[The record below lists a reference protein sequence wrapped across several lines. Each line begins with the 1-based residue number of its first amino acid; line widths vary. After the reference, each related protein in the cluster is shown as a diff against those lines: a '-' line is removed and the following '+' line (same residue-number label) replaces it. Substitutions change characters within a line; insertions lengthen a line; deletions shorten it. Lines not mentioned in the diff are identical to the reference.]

1 MPGAPLHAHLSHQT
15 VNFVDPNVFET
26 ANAGFA
32 QAMYEEFLRDPA
44 AVGPEWR
51 RLFESGVVGER
62 PSPNGQAVGRPAG
75 QEVAGTS
82 AHPEGA
88 TASKPPAPSEAT
100 ARPPDRPTAA
110 PLPAGASPIKGPA
123 AKLVANMEQSLTV
136 PTATTFRVVPV
147 GVLGERRR
155 RLNGGL
161 QAAGRR
167 EKISFTHLIAWALVQ
182 ATKLHPVMGH
192 TLIKQDGTPY
202 RVQPE
207 GMGLG
212 LAVDV
217 QRKDGS
223 RGLVVPVIQRA
234 ETMDFAAF
242 HAAYE
247 SAVDKARNNRLMPD
261 DFAGATMTLTN
272 PGGLGTVASVP
283 RLMAGQGSII
293 AVGAIGY
300 PVEFSAVSEERLREF
315 GISKVMTVTSTYD
328 HRVIQGAES
337 GSFLAT
343 VDALLQGDE
352 GFYDLVEESLQL
364 AAESYRVVKAAPV
377 AQREAAAGPIA
388 PDMLYHVAA
397 AMALV
402 KAFRMHGHLAAE
414 LDPLGTPPIGDP
426 ALDPIPLG
434 LTPEVM
440 TAIPSKVL
448 RIAVPGRTLAESL
461 PYLQATYCGT
471 MAYEIEH
478 ISTHEERVWLREKIE
493 SGAYRQPLPAEER
506 RALLR
511 RLTAVEALEKFLHKA
526 YLGQKRF
533 SIEGVDMLVPMLD
546 LTIERA
552 AESGARDVVI
562 GMAHRGRL
570 NVLAHTVGRPY
581 ETIFAEF
588 EGGRQVEGGQLT
600 PEGGTGD
607 VKYHHGAE
615 GAYVTSGGKAI
626 TVSLSPN
633 PSHLEFVSPV
643 VDGRARAKQTQRR
656 GREAHHDPSA
666 ALPVTIHGDAAFAG
680 QGVVAETLNLGA
692 LKGYRTGGTLHVIT
706 NNQVGFTTDMEDAR
720 STRYASDLA
729 KGFDIPI
736 IHVNADDPEACLS
749 AARLSMAYR
758 DRFHQDVLIDLVGY
772 RRHGHNE
779 GDEPAYTQPVMY
791 ERIRALPTVRE
802 RYARTLVEAGVLTE
816 EESRGEAEQ
825 AYQRLVDIQ
834 QAFKASTGRTV
845 TKEREVRLSGAGQEV
860 ETALA
865 PEFIR
870 SLNEQLLSWPEG
882 FTVHPKLGKQL
893 ERRRAALTEG
903 GIDWAHAEALALAS
917 LLTEGV
923 PLRVTGQDTE
933 RGTFSQRHL
942 VLHDA
947 KTGRSWAPIQ
957 KLPGALAPLELHNS
971 PLSELATLGFEY
983 GYSAAA
989 PEVLVLWEAQ
999 FGDFING
1006 AQVIVDQF
1014 LSAGLSKWGLT
1025 TRLTLLLPH
1034 GYEGQ
1039 GPEHSSARLERF
1051 LQLAAEGN
1059 LRVAN
1064 PTTPGQYFHLLRRQA
1079 RRTRQRPLVVMTPK
1093 SLLRL
1098 PQANSRLEDLAT
1110 GTWRPVLD
1118 DPAMQGDARG
1128 ADRLVLCSGKI
1139 YYDLLAEAGKM
1150 GEGRPAIVRLEQLY
1164 SFPWSEMRAVLD
1176 RYQKLEQLVWV
1187 QEEPRNMG
1195 AWTYVEPKLRELAP
1209 EGVDVVYVGR
1219 PERASPAEG
1228 YPAAHAAE
1236 QSRIIREALGAG
1248 QRGGPDPLPTV
1259 AAAGDAKG

>member
-1 MPGAPLHAHLSHQT
+1 VCTSVG
-15 VNFVDPNVFET
+15 VVDVVDPNVFET

-32 QAMYEEFLRDPA
+32 QVMYEEFLRDPGS
-44 AVGPEWR
+44 VGPEWR
-51 RLFESGVVGER
+51 RLFESGRVGEL
-62 PSPNGQAVGRPAG
+62 PSDNGRTAAEGQGGSGAAGQGDRKESGAHPDGGVTRSASLLPRPA
-75 QEVAGTS
+75 
-82 AHPEGA
+82 
-88 TASKPPAPSEAT
+88 
-100 ARPPDRPTAA
+100 AA
-110 PLPAGASPIKGPA
+110 LPAGAVLLKGPA
-123 AKLVANMEQSLTV
+123 AKLIANMTESLTV

-147 GVLGERRR
+147 GVLEDRRR
-155 RLNGGL
+155 RLNQGL

-167 EKISFTHLIAWALVQ
+167 DKISFTHLIAFALVQ
-182 ATKLHPVMGH
+182 ATKQHPVMGH
-192 TLIKQDGTPY
+192 TLVLHEDTPY

-207 GMGLG
+207 GIALG

-223 RGLVVPVIQRA
+223 RGLVVPVIKRA
-234 ETMDFAAF
+234 ETLDFAGF

-247 SAVDKARNNRLMPD
+247 SLVEKARTNRLMPD
-261 DFAGATMTLTN
+261 DFAGATMSLTN

-300 PVEFSAVSEERLREF
+300 PVEFSGVAEERLREF

-337 GSFLAT
+337 GQFLAT
-343 VDALLQGDE
+343 VDQLLQGE
-352 GFYDLVEESLQL
+352 QGFYELIEESLHLKAESWQL
-364 AAESYRVVKAAPV
+364 AKAAP
-377 AQREAAAGPIA
+377 AAKRDEAAGPIA

-402 KAFRMHGHLAAE
+402 KAFRMHGHLAAR

-426 ALDPIPLG
+426 ALDPGPLG

-440 TAIPSKVL
+440 AAIPSKVL

-493 SGAYRQPLPAEER
+493 SGAYRQPLAAEAQ

-511 RLTAVEALEKFLHKA
+511 RLTEVEALERFLHKA

-546 LTIERA
+546 LTIELA
-552 AESGARDVVI
+552 AAAGARDVVI

-588 EGGRQVEGGQLT
+588 EGGRLVEGGQLT

-615 GAYVTSGGKAI
+615 GAYMTGQGKAV

-666 ALPVTIHGDAAFAG
+666 ALPVAIHGDAAFAG
-680 QGVVAETLNLGA
+680 QGVVAETLNLGS
-692 LKGYRTGGTLHVIT
+692 LKGYRTGGTLHLIT

-749 AARLSMAYR
+749 AIRLAMAYR
-758 DRFHQDVLIDLVGY
+758 ERFNQDMLIDLVGY

-779 GDEPAYTQPVMY
+779 GDEPAYTQPLMY
-791 ERIRALPTVRE
+791 ERIKNLLPVRELYARALVQAGALAQEEADRE
-802 RYARTLVEAGVLTE
+802 A
-816 EESRGEAEQ
+816 AE
-825 AYQRLVDIQ
+825 AYQRLTDIQ
-834 QAFKASTGRTV
+834 QAFKASMGKAT
-845 TKEREVRLSGAGQEV
+845 TKDHPVPRLSGPGQEV
-860 ETALA
+860 ETALSA
-865 PEFIR
+865 EFLTA
-870 SLNEQLLSWPEG
+870 LNEQMLAWPEG
-882 FTVHPKLGKQL
+882 FAVHPKLRKQL
-893 ERRRAALTEG
+893 ERRRTALGPEG
-903 GIDWAHAEALALAS
+903 GIDWAHAETLALAS
-917 LLTEGV
+917 LLTEAV
-923 PLRVTGQDTE
+923 PIRLTGQDTE

-942 VLHDA
+942 VLHDVN
-947 KTGRSWAPIQ
+947 TGKIWTPLQR
-957 KLPGALAPLELHNS
+957 LPGALAPLELHNS

-989 PEVLVLWEAQ
+989 QEALVLWEAQ

-1006 AQVIVDQF
+1006 AQVVVDQF
-1014 LSAGLSKWGLT
+1014 LVSGLSKWGLT

-1059 LRVAN
+1059 IRVAN
-1064 PTTPGQYFHLLRRQA
+1064 PTTPAQYFHLLRRQA
-1079 RRTRQRPLVVMTPK
+1079 RRTRQRPLIIMTPK

-1098 PQANSRLEDLAT
+1098 PQASSRLEELA
-1110 GTWRPVLD
+1110 GGSWRPVLD
-1118 DPAMQGDARG
+1118 DAFAGQQGHGNTRV
-1128 ADRLVLCSGKI
+1128 VLCSGKL
-1139 YYDLLAEAGKM
+1139 YYDLLAEAEKM
-1150 GEGRPAIVRLEQLY
+1150 GADRPAVIRLEQLY
-1164 SFPWSEMRAVLD
+1164 SFPWPEAREILS
-1176 RYQKLEQLVWV
+1176 RYRKMEELVWV

-1195 AWTYVEPKLRELAP
+1195 AWTYVEPKLREMVGQRV
-1209 EGVDVVYVGR
+1209 EVSYVGR
-1219 PERASPAEG
+1219 PDRASPAEG
-1228 YPAAHAAE
+1228 YPAAHLAE
-1236 QSRIIREALGAG
+1236 QNRIVREALGVG
-1248 QRGGPDPLPTV
+1248 RTVDKVPDTVV
-1259 AAAGDAKG
+1259 AAGEAKG

>member
-1 MPGAPLHAHLSHQT
+1 
-15 VNFVDPNVFET
+15 
-26 ANAGFA
+26 
-32 QAMYEEFLRDPA
+32 
-44 AVGPEWR
+44 
-51 RLFESGVVGER
+51 
-62 PSPNGQAVGRPAG
+62 
-75 QEVAGTS
+75 
-82 AHPEGA
+82 
-88 TASKPPAPSEAT
+88 
-100 ARPPDRPTAA
+100 
-110 PLPAGASPIKGPA
+110 
-123 AKLVANMEQSLTV
+123 MEQSLAI

-147 GVLGERRR
+147 GVLEERRR
-155 RLNGGL
+155 RLNGAL
-161 QAAGRR
+161 QASGRR
-167 EKISFTHLIAWALVQ
+167 SKISFTHLIAWALVQ
-182 ATKLHPVMGH
+182 ATKQHPVMGH
-192 TLIKQDGTPY
+192 TLVKQDDTPY

-207 GMGLG
+207 GIGLG

-234 ETMDFAAF
+234 ETMDFAGF

-247 SAVDKARNNRLMPD
+247 AAVEKARTNRLMPD

-283 RLMAGQGSII
+283 RLMTGQGSII

-300 PVEFSAVSEERLREF
+300 PVEFSAVPEERLREF

-343 VDALLQGDE
+343 VEALLQGDQ
-352 GFYDLVEESLQL
+352 GFYDLIEESLQL
-364 AAESYRVVKAAPV
+364 SAISYQVVKSAPV
-377 AQREAAAGPIA
+377 AKREEAAGPVA
-388 PDMLYHVAA
+388 PEMLYHVAA

-426 ALDPIPLG
+426 ALDPGPLG

-440 TAIPSKVL
+440 AAIPSKVL

-511 RLTAVEALEKFLHKA
+511 RLTQVEALEKFLHKA

-615 GAYVTSGGKAI
+615 GAYMTSAGKAI
-626 TVSLSPN
+626 TVSLAPN

-656 GREAHHDPSA
+656 GREAHHDPTA

-749 AARLSMAYR
+749 AVRLAMAYR

-791 ERIRALPTVRE
+791 QRIRTLPTVRE
-802 RYARTLVEAGVLTE
+802 RYARTLIEAAVLTE
-816 EESRGEAEQ
+816 EESRQEAEQ

-834 QAFKASTGRTV
+834 QGFKASTGRTV

-860 ETALA
+860 ETSLA

-870 SLNEQLLSWPEG
+870 SLNDQLLSWPEG

-893 ERRRAALTEG
+893 ERRRAALNEG
-903 GIDWAHAEALALAS
+903 GIDWAHAETLALAS

-923 PLRVTGQDTE
+923 PLRLTGQDTE

-947 KTGRSWAPIQ
+947 KTGQSWAPIQ

-1014 LSAGLSKWGLT
+1014 LAAGLSKWGLT

-1059 LRVAN
+1059 IRVAN
-1064 PTTPGQYFHLLRRQA
+1064 PTTPAQYFHLLRRQA
-1079 RRTRQRPLVVMTPK
+1079 RRTRQRPLVIMTPK

-1098 PQANSRLEDLAT
+1098 PQANSTLEDLST

-1118 DPAMQGDARG
+1118 DPAMQGDTRG
-1128 ADRLVLCSGKI
+1128 RDRVVLCTGKL
-1139 YYDLLAEAGKM
+1139 YYDLLAEAEKM

-1164 SFPWSEMRAVLD
+1164 SFPWTEMRAVLG
-1176 RYQKLEQLVWV
+1176 RYGKLGELVWV

-1195 AWTYVEPKLRELAP
+1195 AWTYVEPRLRELAP

-1236 QSRIIREALGAG
+1236 QGRIIREALETGD
-1248 QRGGPDPLPTV
+1248 RRSPEPLPTV
-1259 AAAGDAKG
+1259 AAAGEAKG

>member
-1 MPGAPLHAHLSHQT
+1 MYAHLSHQT
-15 VNFVDPNVFET
+15 VNLVDPNVFET

-51 RLFESGVVGER
+51 RLFESGVVGEK
-62 PSPNGQAVGRPAG
+62 PGPNGAVGQADSGSGGQSASAG
-75 QEVAGTS
+75 A
-82 AHPEGA
+82 
-88 TASKPPAPSEAT
+88 
-100 ARPPDRPTAA
+100 
-110 PLPAGASPIKGPA
+110 LPVSPGASPIKGPA
-123 AKLVANMEQSLTV
+123 AKLVANMEQSLTI

-147 GVLGERRR
+147 GVLEERRR
-155 RLNGGL
+155 RLNGAL

-167 EKISFTHLIAWALVQ
+167 DKISFTHLIAWSLVQ
-182 ATKLHPVMGH
+182 ATKQHPVMGH
-192 TLIKQDGTPY
+192 TLIRQDGTPY

-207 GMGLG
+207 GIGLG

-247 SAVDKARNNRLMPD
+247 AAVEKARTNRLMPD

-300 PVEFSAVSEERLREF
+300 PVEFSAVPEERLREF

-343 VDALLQGDE
+343 VEALLQGDA
-352 GFYDLVEESLQL
+352 GFYDLIEESLQL
-364 AAESYRVVKAAPV
+364 TAESYRVVKAAPV
-377 AQREAAAGPIA
+377 AKREESAGPVA
-388 PDMLYHVAA
+388 PEMLHHVAA

-402 KAFRMHGHLAAE
+402 KAFRMHGHLAAQ

-426 ALDPIPLG
+426 ALDPGPLG
-434 LTPEVM
+434 LAPEVM
-440 TAIPSKVL
+440 AAIPSKVL

-511 RLTAVEALEKFLHKA
+511 RLTEVEALEKFLHKA

-552 AESGARDVVI
+552 AKSGARDVVI

-633 PSHLEFVSPV
+633 PSHLEFVSPI

-656 GREAHHDPSA
+656 GREAHHDPTA

-692 LKGYRTGGTLHVIT
+692 LKGYRTGGTLHIIT

-736 IHVNADDPEACLS
+736 IHVNADDSEACLS
-749 AARLSMAYR
+749 AVRLAMAYR

-791 ERIRALPTVRE
+791 ERIRTLPTVRE
-802 RYARTLVEAGVLTE
+802 RYARTLIEAGVLTE
-816 EESRGEAEQ
+816 EESGREAEQ
-825 AYQRLVDIQ
+825 TYQRLVDIQ
-834 QAFKASTGRTV
+834 QAFKASTGRTI
-845 TKEREVRLSGAGQEV
+845 TKEREVRMGGAGQEV
-860 ETALA
+860 ETALG

-882 FTVHPKLGKQL
+882 FTIHPKLGKQL
-893 ERRRAALTEG
+893 ERRRAALTDG
-903 GIDWAHAEALALAS
+903 GIDWAHAETLALAS

-947 KTGRSWAPIQ
+947 KTGQSWAPIQ
-957 KLPGALAPLELHNS
+957 KLPGALAPMELHNS

-1059 LRVAN
+1059 LRIAN
-1064 PTTPGQYFHLLRRQA
+1064 PTTPAQYFHLLRRQA
-1079 RRTRQRPLVVMTPK
+1079 RRTRQRPLVIMTPK

-1098 PQANSRLEDLAT
+1098 SQANSSLEDLST

-1118 DPAMQGDARG
+1118 DPAMVGDTRNG
-1128 ADRLVLCSGKI
+1128 ERLVLCTGKV
-1139 YYDLLAEAGKM
+1139 YYDMLAEAEKM

-1164 SFPWSEMRAVLD
+1164 SFPWTEMRAVLG
-1176 RYQKLEQLVWV
+1176 RYGGLEELVWV

-1195 AWTYVEPKLRELAP
+1195 AWTYLEPKLRELAP
-1209 EGVDVVYVGR
+1209 KGVEVVYVGR

-1236 QSRIIREALGAG
+1236 QSRIIREALQSGE
-1248 QRGGPDPLPTV
+1248 RRRPDTLPTV
-1259 AAAGDAKG
+1259 AAAGEAKG

>member
-1 MPGAPLHAHLSHQT
+1 M
-15 VNFVDPNVFET
+15 VDVVDFNLFET

-62 PSPNGQAVGRPAG
+62 PDGNGAAAPRPQTEPRAAVA
-75 QEVAGTS
+75 A
-82 AHPEGA
+82 AM
-88 TASKPPAPSEAT
+88 PPAPAAAVSA
-100 ARPPDRPTAA
+100 PVPAA
-110 PLPAGASPIKGPA
+110 PASDLPAGASAIKGPA
-123 AKLVANMEQSLTV
+123 AKLVANMTESLTV
-136 PTATTFRVVPV
+136 PTATTFRVLPV
-147 GVLGERRR
+147 GVLEERRR
-155 RLNGGL
+155 SFNQGL
-161 QAAGRR
+161 QSAGKAG
-167 EKISFTHLIAWALVQ
+167 KISFTHLIAFALVQ
-182 ATKLHPVMGH
+182 ATKQHPVMGH
-192 TLIKQDGTPY
+192 TLTLKDGTPY
-202 RVQPE
+202 RVAPE
-207 GMGLG
+207 GIALG

-223 RGLVVPVIQRA
+223 RGLVVPVIKRA
-234 ETMDFAAF
+234 DTMDFAGF

-247 SAVDKARNNRLMPD
+247 ALVEKARNNRLMPD
-261 DFAGATMTLTN
+261 DFVGATMSLTN

-300 PVEFSAVSEERLREF
+300 PVEFSAVSEERLRDF

-337 GSFLAT
+337 GAFLAT
-343 VDALLQGDE
+343 LDRLLQGDQ
-352 GFYDLVEESLQL
+352 GFYELIAESLGLGEAGYQITRPTP
-364 AAESYRVVKAAPV
+364 S
-377 AQREAAAGPIA
+377 AQAGQEAAGPVA
-388 PDMLYHVAA
+388 PEMLYHVAA

-402 KAFRMHGHLAAE
+402 KAFRMHGHLAAH

-426 ALDPIPLG
+426 ALNPGPLG

-440 TAIPSKVL
+440 AAIPSKVL

-478 ISTHEERVWLREKIE
+478 IATHEERVWLREKIE
-493 SGAYRQPLPAEER
+493 SGAYRQPMSSDEQR
-506 RALLR
+506 KLLR
-511 RLTAVEALEKFLHKA
+511 RLTQVEALEKFLHKA

-546 LTIERA
+546 LTIEWA
-552 AESGARDVVI
+552 AESGARDVVL

-570 NVLAHTVGRPY
+570 NVLAHTVNRPY

-588 EGGRQVEGGQLT
+588 EGGRNVEAGQLT

-615 GAYVTSGGKAI
+615 GAYRTGKNKAI
-626 TVSLSPN
+626 TVTLSPN
-633 PSHLEFVSPV
+633 PSHLEFVGPV

-656 GREAHHDPSA
+656 GRDAHHDPTA
-666 ALPVTIHGDAAFAG
+666 ALPVIIHGDAAFAG

-720 STRYASDLA
+720 STRHASDLA
-729 KGFDIPI
+729 KGFDVPI

-749 AARLSMAYR
+749 AVRLAMAYR

-779 GDEPAYTQPVMY
+779 GDEPAYTQPLMY
-791 ERIRALPTVRE
+791 ERIKALPSVRDL
-802 RYARTLVEAGVLTE
+802 YARTLVGAGVLTKE
-816 EESRGEAEQ
+816 EAEGEATE
-825 AYQRLVDIQ
+825 AYQRLVEIQ
-834 QAFKASTGRTV
+834 QGFKANRAAPTEPTH
-845 TKEREVRLSGAGQEV
+845 KLAGPGIEV
-860 ETALA
+860 ETGLAADFLVAL
-865 PEFIR
+865 
-870 SLNEQLLSWPEG
+870 NDQLLSWPEG
-882 FTVHPKLGKQL
+882 FAVHPKLGKQL
-893 ERRRAALTEG
+893 ERRRAAMGPDG

-923 PLRVTGQDTE
+923 PVRLTGQDTE

-942 VLHDA
+942 VLHDIR
-947 KTGRSWAPIQ
+947 TGEPLAPIQ
-957 KLPGALAPLELHNS
+957 RLPGALAPFELHNS

-989 PEVLVLWEAQ
+989 SEALVLWEAQ

-1059 LRVAN
+1059 IRVAN
-1064 PTTPGQYFHLLRRQA
+1064 PTTPAQYFHLLRRQA

-1098 PQANSRLEDLAT
+1098 PQAASRLDDLAQ
-1110 GTWRPVLD
+1110 GRWFPVLD
-1118 DPAMQGDARG
+1118 DPWAASHSDQITRVVM
-1128 ADRLVLCSGKI
+1128 CTGKV
-1139 YYDLLAEAGKM
+1139 YYDLLAEAEKM
-1150 GEGRPAIVRLEQLY
+1150 TEGRPANVRLEQLY
-1164 SFPWSEMRAVLD
+1164 SFPWSEARELLA
-1176 RYQKLEQLVWV
+1176 RYPRLQELVWV

-1195 AWTYVEPKLRELAP
+1195 AWNYLSTKLAELAP
-1209 EGVDVVYVGR
+1209 AGARVSFVGR

-1236 QSRIIREALGAG
+1236 QGRIIREALEIG
-1248 QRGGPDPLPTV
+1248 QRLPAAPTM
-1259 AAAGDAKG
+1259 AAAGEGKA

>member
-1 MPGAPLHAHLSHQT
+1 M
-15 VNFVDPNVFET
+15 DPNVFET

-32 QAMYEEFLRDPA
+32 QAMYEEFLKDPA
-44 AVGPEWR
+44 TVGPDWR

-62 PSPNGQAVGRPAG
+62 PPAVRNGGRGAEMSVPAARS
-75 QEVAGTS
+75 ES
-82 AHPEGA
+82 A
-88 TASKPPAPSEAT
+88 
-100 ARPPDRPTAA
+100 AA
-110 PLPAGASPIKGPA
+110 DGLPAGVVPIKGPA
-123 AKLVANMEQSLTV
+123 AKLVANMNLSLTV
-136 PTATTFRVVPV
+136 PTATTLRVLPV
-147 GVLGERRR
+147 GVLEERRKR
-155 RLNGGL
+155 VNKGL
-161 QAAGRR
+161 EAAGRPS
-167 EKISFTHLIAWALVQ
+167 KISYTHLIAFALVQ
-182 ATKLHPVMGH
+182 ATRRHPVMGH
-192 TLIKQDGTPY
+192 TLAVRDGMSY
-202 RVQPE
+202 RVVPD
-207 GMGLG
+207 GIALG

-223 RGLVVPVIQRA
+223 RGLVVPVIKRA
-234 ETMDFAAF
+234 DTMDFAAF
-242 HAAYE
+242 HTAYE
-247 SAVDKARNNRLMPD
+247 TLVEKARTNRLLPD
-261 DFAGATMTLTN
+261 DFAGATMSLTN

-300 PVEFSAVSEERLREF
+300 PAEFSGVAEERLREF
-315 GISKVMTVTSTYD
+315 GIGKVMSITSTYD

-337 GSFLAT
+337 GTFLAT
-343 VDALLQGDE
+343 VDRLLQGDE
-352 GFYDLVEESLQL
+352 GFYELVEESLQL
-364 AAESYRVVKAAPV
+364 SAESYRLVKATPAAKRDEAP
-377 AQREAAAGPIA
+377 GPVA

-402 KAFRMHGHLAAE
+402 KAFRMHGHLAAH

-426 ALDPIPLG
+426 ALNPGPLG

-440 TAIPSKVL
+440 AAIPSKAL
-448 RIAVPGRTLAESL
+448 RIAVPGRTLSESL
-461 PYLQATYCGT
+461 PYLQTTYCGT

-493 SGAYRQPLPAEER
+493 SGAYRQPMIAAEQR
-506 RALLR
+506 KLLK
-511 RLTAVEALEKFLHKA
+511 RLTDVQTLEQFLHKA
-526 YLGQKRF
+526 YLGHKRF

-552 AESGARDVVI
+552 ADSGARDVVV

-588 EGGRQVEGGQLT
+588 EGGRHVESGQLT

-615 GAYVTSGGKAI
+615 GAYVTGKGKAI
-626 TVSLSPN
+626 SVTLCPN
-633 PSHLEFVSPV
+633 PSHLEFVAPV
-643 VDGRARAKQTQRR
+643 VDGRARARQTQRR
-656 GREAHHDPSA
+656 GRDAHHDPSA

-692 LKGYRTGGTLHVIT
+692 LKGYRTGGTLHIIT
-706 NNQVGFTTDMEDAR
+706 NNQVGFTTDMDDAR

-736 IHVNADDPEACLS
+736 VHVNADDPEACLS
-749 AARLSMAYR
+749 AVRLAMAYR
-758 DRFHQDVLIDLVGY
+758 DKFHQDALIDLVGY

-779 GDEPAYTQPVMY
+779 GDEPSYTQPVMY
-791 ERIRALPTVRE
+791 ERIKKLPPVRD
-802 RYARTLVEAGVLTE
+802 RYARVLIDQGVVTAE
-816 EESRGEAEQ
+816 EAEREATE

-834 QAFKASTGRTV
+834 QGFKASANKGRPLEPQH
-845 TKEREVRLSGAGQEV
+845 KLAGAGQEV
-860 ETALA
+860 DTALT
-865 PEFIR
+865 PEFLVA
-870 SLNEQLLSWPEG
+870 LNEQLLSWPEG
-882 FTVHPKLGKQL
+882 FTVHPKLRKQL
-893 ERRRAALTEG
+893 ERRRVALGPDG

-923 PLRVTGQDTE
+923 PVRLTGQDTE

-942 VLHDA
+942 VLHDVA
-947 KTGRSWAPIQ
+947 TGESMAPIQ
-957 KLPGALAPLELHNS
+957 RLPGALAPMELHNS

-989 PEVLVLWEAQ
+989 PEALVLWEAQ

-1014 LSAGLSKWGLT
+1014 LASGLSKWGLT

-1064 PTTPGQYFHLLRRQA
+1064 PTTSAQYFHLLRRQA
-1079 RRTRQRPLVVMTPK
+1079 RRTRQRPLIVMTPK

-1098 PQANSRLEDLAT
+1098 PQAGSRLEDLT
-1110 GTWRPVLD
+1110 GARWQPLID
-1118 DPAMQGDARG
+1118 DASVAGHAEDVSRV
-1128 ADRLVLCSGKI
+1128 VLCSGKI
-1139 YYDLLAEAGKM
+1139 YYELMAEAEKAGAR
-1150 GEGRPAIVRLEQLY
+1150 RPAVIRLEQLY
-1164 SFPWSEMRAVLD
+1164 SFPWPEARETLA
-1176 RYQKLEQLVWV
+1176 RYKNMKELVWA

-1195 AWTYVEPKLRELAP
+1195 AWSYVEDKLSELA
-1209 EGVDVVYVGR
+1209 EGTEVTYVGR

-1228 YPAAHAAE
+1228 YPAAHTAE
-1236 QSRIIREALGAG
+1236 QGRILRTAIGLES
-1248 QRGGPDPLPTV
+1248 
-1259 AAAGDAKG
+1259 